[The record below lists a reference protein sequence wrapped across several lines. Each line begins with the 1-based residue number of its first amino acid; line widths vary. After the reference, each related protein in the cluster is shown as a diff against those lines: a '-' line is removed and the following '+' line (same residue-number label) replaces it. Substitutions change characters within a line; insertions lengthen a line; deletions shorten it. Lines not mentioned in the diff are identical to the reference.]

1 MNTVTE
7 EIYNMLLRALHVTYT
22 PDADTAARINNEGAA
37 GIALIQKYCDP
48 ESDCAPGT
56 RCGQLLCEYV
66 LRAEAGAAETFLQ
79 DFAQDIVEIKNET
92 DIKAYAEALGYD

>member
-1 MNTVTE
+1 MGLITE
-7 EIYNMLLRALHVTYT
+7 EVYNMLLRALHVTYT
-22 PDADTAARINNEGAA
+22 PDTDTTLRIQNEGAA
-37 GIALIQKYCDP
+37 GIELIRKYCNPDA
-48 ESDCAPGT
+48 ECSPGT